1 MPSVGVEMSAVWEA
15 IEHDVRRVLGAIEC
29 VDGSTGARIGNPLQ
43 LQAPDARFVR
53 NVSGLYALVSWTP
66 LAAHADTFATP
77 PATPA
82 IGSQVLD
89 VRITD
94 PSGLYVPRDARM
106 LLPRDPDPANA
117 ALPGSLF
124 RPQRVPLMRSAMAPL
139 GHNWSTLFVNVSAA
153 NGDALGGAL
162 IDVFDAGAQ
171 LLARG
176 VSDWRGEC
184 VLPVVGIPVTTWG
197 DGEDAVVVDR
207 VPATVR
213 ARWPGTVGT
222 RVAQDLVAAG
232 RPPARLPIID
242 PDNLPAVPAPVAAAP
257 IDIQLTAGRAQS
269 LRVVLAV
276 P

>member
-1 MPSVGVEMSAVWEA
+1 MSAVWEA
-15 IEHDVRRVLGAIEC
+15 VEHDIRRVLGAIEC
-29 VDGSTGARIGNPLQ
+29 VDGSTGARIAEPLQ
-43 LQAPDARFVR
+43 LLAPDARFVR
-53 NVSGLYALVSWTP
+53 NVSGLYALVSWAP
-66 LAAHADTFATP
+66 LAAHADAFTTP

-82 IGSQVLD
+82 IGSQALV

-94 PSGLYVPRDARM
+94 PGANYMPRDARM
-106 LLPRDPDPANA
+106 LLPRDPNPTNA
-117 ALPGSLF
+117 ALPDSLF
-124 RPQRVPLMRSAMAPL
+124 RPQRVPMMRSATAPL
-139 GHNWSTLFVNVSAA
+139 GHNWSTLFVNVSAG

-162 IDVFDAGAQ
+162 IEVFNAGAQ
-171 LLARG
+171 LIARG

-197 DGEDAVVVDR
+197 DGEDAVIVDQ

-213 ARWPGTVGT
+213 VRWPGIVGT

-242 PDNLPAVPAPVAAAP
+242 PDNLPAVPAPVSGTP

-269 LRVVLAV
+269 LRVVLTM

>member
-1 MPSVGVEMSAVWEA
+1 MSAVWEA

-29 VDGSTGARIGNPLQ
+29 VDGSTGARVGHPLQ
-43 LQAPDARFVR
+43 LQAQDARFVR
-53 NVSGLYALVSWTP
+53 NVSGLYALVAWAP
-66 LAAHADTFATP
+66 LAAHADTFTAP

-82 IGSQVLD
+82 IGSQALA

-94 PSGLYVPRDARM
+94 PSGLYMPRDARM
-106 LLPRDPDPANA
+106 LLPRDPNPFNA
-117 ALPGSLF
+117 TLPDSLF
-124 RPQRVPLMRSAMAPL
+124 QPQRVPMMRSATAPL
-139 GHNWSTLFVNVSAA
+139 GHNWSTLFVNVSAG

-162 IDVFDAGAQ
+162 IEVVNAAAE
-171 LLARG
+171 LLAGG

-197 DGEDAVVVDR
+197 DGEDAVVVDQ

-213 ARWPGTVGT
+213 VRWPGTVGT
-222 RVAQDLVAAG
+222 RVAQDLVAIG

-242 PDNLPAVPAPVAAAP
+242 PDNLPAVPAPVSGTP

-269 LRVVLAV
+269 LRTVLAV

>member
-1 MPSVGVEMSAVWEA
+1 MSAVWEA
-15 IEHDVRRVLGAIEC
+15 IEHDIRRVLGAIEC
-29 VDGSTGARIGNPLQ
+29 VDGSTGARIGEPLQ
-43 LQAPDARFVR
+43 LHAPGARFVR
-53 NVSGLYALVSWTP
+53 NVSGLHALVSWTP
-66 LAAHADTFATP
+66 LAAHADAFAAP
-77 PATPA
+77 PAAPA
-82 IGSQVLD
+82 IGSQALD

-94 PSGLYVPRDARM
+94 PSGRYMPRDARM
-106 LLPRDPDPANA
+106 LLPRDPNPLNA
-117 ALPGSLF
+117 ASVDSLF
-124 RPQRVPLMRSAMAPL
+124 RPQRVPMMRSATAPL
-139 GHNWSTLFVNVSAA
+139 GHNWSTLFINVSAG

-162 IDVFDAGAQ
+162 IEVFDAAAASI
-171 LLARG
+171 ARG

-197 DGEDAVVVDR
+197 DGEDAVVVDQ

-213 ARWPGTVGT
+213 VRWPGTVGT

-232 RPPARLPIID
+232 RPPSRLPIID
-242 PDNLPAVPAPVAAAP
+242 PDNLPAVPAPIAGTP

>member
-1 MPSVGVEMSAVWEA
+1 MSVVWEA
-15 IEHDVRRVLGAIEC
+15 HGHDVRRVLGAIEC
-29 VDGSTGARIGNPLQ
+29 VDGSTGARIAEPLQ
-43 LQAPDARFVR
+43 LQAPGARFVR

-66 LAAHADTFATP
+66 LASHADAFAAP

-82 IGSQVLD
+82 VGSQALD

-94 PSGLYVPRDARM
+94 PAGHYVPRDARM
-106 LLPRDPDPANA
+106 LLPRDPNPLNA
-117 ALPGSLF
+117 ASPDSLF
-124 RPQRVPLMRSAMAPL
+124 RPQRVPMMRSATAPP
-139 GHNWSTLFVNVSAA
+139 GHNWSTLFVNVSAG

-162 IDVFDAGAQ
+162 IEVFNASAQ
-171 LLARG
+171 LIARG

-197 DGEDAVVVDR
+197 DGEDAVVVDQ

-213 ARWPGTVGT
+213 VRWPAVAGT

-242 PDNLPAVPAPVAAAP
+242 PDNLPVVPTPIAGTPV
-257 IDIQLTAGRAQS
+257 DIQLTAGRAQS
-269 LRVVLAV
+269 LRVVLTV